1 MHGSWKAPWMHI
13 TAPVFLQ
20 RGKKAP
26 NQMGDI
32 LGPQPSL
39 FLCQDWGSG
48 WACLSGIRDI
58 SKEGQNLLLVIFFKG
73 EKVSRKPQKS
83 YHFSCN
89 YQLLK
94 NCNGRV
100 ACMSRWL
107 LQTGWGDLGIG
118 ERLAM
123 VSCRGWSSWKVCG
136 KTGLAWSWASKFIAQ
151 VTWMAIG
158 SLKIQFVF
166 FWMCQWLTNS
176 LKEW

>member
-1 MHGSWKAPWMHI
+1 MHI

-20 RGKKAP
+20 RGKKGH

-58 SKEGQNLLLVIFFKG
+58 SKEGQNLLLMIFFKG

-83 YHFSCN
+83 YHFSGN

-100 ACMSRWL
+100 ACTSRWL

-118 ERLAM
+118 ERGWQWWAAEGDY
-123 VSCRGWSSWKVCG
+123 SRGWSSWKVCG
-136 KTGLAWSWASKFIAQ
+136 KTGLVCSWASKFIAQ

>member
-1 MHGSWKAPWMHI
+1 MHI

-20 RGKKAP
+20 RGKKAH

-58 SKEGQNLLLVIFFKG
+58 SKEGQNLLLMIFFKG

-100 ACMSRWL
+100 ACTSRGL
-107 LQTGWGDLGIG
+107 LQTGWGDLGMG
-118 ERLAM
+118 
-123 VSCRGWSSWKVCG
+123 RGWQWWAAEGGAAERYVVRQAWCDLGPASS
-136 KTGLAWSWASKFIAQ
+136 L
-151 VTWMAIG
+151 
-158 SLKIQFVF
+158 LK
-166 FWMCQWLTNS
+166 WH
-176 LKEW
+176 EWQSDP